1 MGPWHVVEGDAARVG
16 EPGAITVDPG
26 STVAGDA
33 SGYCNACFTGRYPIE
48 VAEAQAKLSFEG
60 VLA

>member
-1 MGPWHVVEGDAARVG
+1 MMQ
-16 EPGAITVDPG
+16 AIDRE
-26 STVAGDA
+26 

-48 VAEAQAKLSFEG
+48 VNDAQGKLNFEG